1 MAGLSYQ
8 EARIGRSYLPP
19 RYTQCAIWTKGQS
32 HMAFSSFGKAILV
45 VATALAL
52 ASCGRLGGSLG
63 GSEAAEEQRAA
74 LDAQEPQR
82 ETIWDLFQ
90 NVDDPNVTVEVNRY
104 IWNATLEVLDFLP
117 IESADPFS
125 GVIDFGYGTPP
136 GGGTAYR
143 ATVYVSDPALDA
155 RALRVALATRG
166 GPVSRETTRQI
177 EDAILTRAR
186 QLRIRDSGL

>member
-1 MAGLSYQ
+1 
-8 EARIGRSYLPP
+8 
-19 RYTQCAIWTKGQS
+19 
-32 HMAFSSFGKAILV
+32 MAFSSFGKAILV

-63 GSEAAEEQRAA
+63 GSDAAAEQRAA

-82 ETIWDLFQ
+82 ETIWDLFE

>member
-1 MAGLSYQ
+1 M
-8 EARIGRSYLPP
+8 I
-19 RYTQCAIWTKGQS
+19 
-32 HMAFSSFGKAILV
+32 FSSFGKAILV
-45 VATALAL
+45 VATAVAL
-52 ASCGRLGGSLG
+52 VSCGRLGGSLG
-63 GSEAAEEQRAA
+63 ASEAAEEQRAA
-74 LDAQEPQR
+74 LEAQEPQR
-82 ETIWDLFQ
+82 ETIWDLFS